1 MSAKRQVLSKN
12 EISLKMSKLYELLTI
27 AEDAHEILG
36 YPPTTD
42 FNFIYVKKKTEEL
55 SEYDLIKEGNAPYEY
70 RQLYEKIKELYMEFL
85 VKVMANY
92 ADETMRTQIEY
103 INFVLKSGEYVIFEG
118 DIDKVT
124 MPMPSGIASVH
135 THPGIC
141 IFSAPDIE
149 TADSLFVKG
158 YVVIAVMNNECISY
172 FLRKGPYTPEDQQ
185 ELRKLQ
191 KKVKKAKT
199 FDELKEGYTSFNS
212 ENVIFRTPLFS

>member
-1 MSAKRQVLSKN
+1 MSVKKQVISKN
-12 EISLKMSKLYELLTI
+12 EISLKLSKLYDLLTT
-27 AEDAHEILG
+27 AEDVHEIVG

-55 SEYDLIKEGNAPYEY
+55 EDYELVKEGNSSHDY
-70 RQLYEKIKELYMEFL
+70 RELYDKIKELYMEFL
-85 VKVMANY
+85 VKVMAPY
-92 ADETMRTQIEY
+92 AEETMKTEVEY
-103 INFVLKSGEYVIFEG
+103 INFILESGEYVIFEG

-141 IFSAPDIE
+141 VFSAADID

-185 ELRKLQ
+185 ELKKLQ
-191 KKVKKAKT
+191 KKVRKAKT
-199 FDELKEGYTSFNS
+199 FEELKESYTSFNS
-212 ENVIFRTPLFS
+212 ENVVFRSPLFS

>member
-1 MSAKRQVLSKN
+1 MSVKKQVFSKN
-12 EISLKMSKLYELLTI
+12 EISLKLSKLYDLLTT
-27 AEDAHEILG
+27 AEDVHEIIG

-42 FNFIYVKKKTEEL
+42 FNFIYAKQKTEEL
-55 SEYDLIKEGNAPYEY
+55 SEYDLVKEGEAPHDY
-70 RQLYEKIKELYMEFL
+70 RELYEKIKELYMEFL
-85 VKVMANY
+85 IKVMAPY
-92 ADETMRTQIEY
+92 AEETMRTQIEY
-103 INFVLKSGEYVIFEG
+103 INFILESGEYLIFEG

-124 MPMPSGIASVH
+124 MPMPMGIASVH

-141 IFSAPDIE
+141 VFSAPDID

-172 FLRKGPYTPEDQQ
+172 FLRKGPYTPEDQE

-199 FDELKEGYTSFNS
+199 FDELKDGYMSFNS
-212 ENVIFRTPLFS
+212 ENIVFRTPLFS